1 MTARPLVPK
10 PSVVSQWSWDG
21 NLECPVHI
29 PLKSAQPSVVF
40 VEEDTE
46 SILFRTIK
54 LKKAASPVPPKLKK
68 PAQSIIVEP
77 NTTFLPAPIHKMSVT
92 ELKTALK
99 SIGMS
104 SSGSRAELEQRLDR
118 LINGDKK

>member
-1 MTARPLVPK
+1 MARPLLPK
-10 PSVVSQWSWDG
+10 PTLVTQWAWDG
-21 NLECPVHI
+21 NLDCPTHVL
-29 PLKSAQPSVVF
+29 LKAEHANLVM

-54 LKKAASPVPPKLKK
+54 LKKAGAPAPPKLKK

-77 NTTFLPAPIHKMSVT
+77 NTTFLPAPIHKMSLA

-104 SSGSRAELEQRLDR
+104 TTGSRAELEQRLDR
-118 LINGDKK
+118 LISGDKK